1 MAAFPK
7 ASLNTA
13 DAAQYIVRHS
23 TIHPTLK
30 ELEARTWEIFGHR
43 GKMLSDPPT
52 LNLFELLL
60 RATGAKKYLEIGV
73 FTGLSALSAALALP
87 PDGVVVGLDTNQE
100 FTNVGIPFFKEAGV
114 DHKIDLR
121 IGDGIQ
127 SLDALISE
135 GQSGS
140 FDFAFIDAVKEEYDD
155 YYERCLKL
163 VRKGGIIAL
172 DNVLWRGRVYDE
184 SISDSEVEALRKVNE
199 KLYKDERVHTCILTV
214 GDGVMLALIK

>member
-13 DAAQYIVRHS
+13 DAAQYINRHS
-23 TIHPTLK
+23 TMHPV
-30 ELEARTWEIFGHR
+30 LEKLQARTWELCSSYAI
-43 GKMLSDPPT
+43 MLSEPPT
-52 LNLFELLL
+52 LNLMELLL
-60 RATGAKKYLEIGV
+60 RATGAKRYLEVGV

-87 PDGVVVGLDTNQE
+87 PDGVVVGLDNSQE
-100 FTNVGIPFFKEAGV
+100 FADIGKPFFKEAGV

-121 IGDGIQ
+121 IGDAIQ

-140 FDFAFIDAVKEEYDD
+140 FDFAFIDALKDQYDD

-163 VRKGGIIAL
+163 VRKGGIIVL
-172 DNVLWRGRVYDE
+172 DNVLWQGQVYDE
-184 SISDSEVEALRKVNE
+184 SIPDSKIYSLRKINE
-199 KLYKDERVHTCILTV
+199 KISKDERVHTCMLTV
-214 GDGVMLALIK
+214 GDGLTLALVK